1 MPANPNQAMP
11 LRAVADLLVQHRVAT
26 KTDKYGFQSLLSLLK
41 AGDIQGVVLFPEIS
55 RDPIPVPKSY
65 WMPLGPEALEPLR
78 RIPRR
83 RLTGTYKIKLRDI
96 APEVVRVAFDRRE
109 RRIGS
114 DFEQLATRLIKEA
127 DQEASVDVL
136 ESDWIR
142 FRSALPGSPSA
153 ADEKAKVT
161 GRPAKDWE
169 AVYIELIAILLFT
182 LEKHDLGIESKILA
196 GQAVSNLRGQGWL
209 DIPDE
214 STIRGRFSIIG
225 KRVKALK
232 DQHRPLNH

>member
-1 MPANPNQAMP
+1 MA

-96 APEVVRVAFDRRE
+96 ALEVVRVAFDRPE

-136 ESDWIR
+136 ESDWVR
-142 FRSALPGSPSA
+142 FRSALPGSPSE
-153 ADEKAKVT
+153 ADEKAKLT
-161 GRPAKDWE
+161 GRPE
-169 AVYIELIAILLFT
+169 G
-182 LEKHDLGIESKILA
+182 LGSGLHRIDRYPLVHARETRPGDRKQSLGGSSGKESSSSRLA
-196 GQAVSNLRGQGWL
+196 
-209 DIPDE
+209 
-214 STIRGRFSIIG
+214 
-225 KRVKALK
+225 
-232 DQHRPLNH
+232 